1 MGLTLEQARELR
13 ESTWLAQKAARKPRV
28 NEIVERSLSV
38 EEVEKKLRDAITEN
52 PTANYISV
60 VVLHTVTNDWDASD
74 RKLLISEVYDELKKK
89 YTHPFYGAELEDLNM
104 GNQAM
109 AFKLSMRL

>member
-13 ESTWLAQKAARKPRV
+13 ETVWLAQRAARKPRV
-28 NEIVERSLSV
+28 NEIVGRSLSV
-38 EEVEKKLRDAITEN
+38 QEVEKKLRDAITEN
-52 PTANYISV
+52 PTVNYISV
-60 VVLHTVTNDWDASD
+60 VVLHTVTNDWDAPD

-109 AFKLSMRL
+109 AFKLYMRL